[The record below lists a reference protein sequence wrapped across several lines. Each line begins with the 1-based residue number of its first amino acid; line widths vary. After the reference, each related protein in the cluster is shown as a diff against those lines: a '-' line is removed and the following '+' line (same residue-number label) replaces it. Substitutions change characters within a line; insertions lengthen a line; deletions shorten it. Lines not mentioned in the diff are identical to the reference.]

1 MQGMILDEGNNL
13 VIEPKRDVNGM
24 IVSGIVVGD
33 IDYQR
38 SRLIAE
44 MHKGEIR
51 QFPFLGFG
59 ASNWVNGQADN
70 AKFNQELLKQLKL
83 DGIDAAVIADG
94 ASFKLEI
101 K

>member
-1 MQGMILDEGNNL
+1 MQGMVLDDVNNL
-13 VIEPKRDVNGM
+13 VINPKRDANGM
-24 IVSGIVVGD
+24 IVIGAVIGN

-38 SRLIAE
+38 ARLIIE

-59 ASNWVNGQADN
+59 ASNWVNGQVDN
-70 AKFNQELLKQLKL
+70 AKFKNELLKQLKL

-94 ASFKLEI
+94 ASFKLDI